1 MWFLI
6 IKTKPQ
12 SVPLG
17 QQVFDHPIQGDRL
30 TTQHKTY
37 GAYFLPIPI
46 SCIPC
51 PIMNKILFYALKY
64 RYPSYHCSTS
74 NQCDTSNHRST
85 SNQCDTSNHHC
96 TSNQCDTSNQCS
108 TSKQHGTS
116 NQCSTWNHR
125 STSNHPSTS
134 NQYSPSNRCQPSNPH
149 TPMMGF
155 SPFEGSQKNIHWWDF
170 PCSESVL
177 PSWESPTQ
185 RNVFVHTTDGILHSL
200 VSTQTCQQAL
210 SAILWEL
217 KPSAVRFLLLGAPHS
232 ATGIFP
238 LKGPVWCFA
247 DGISLTWSTNT
258 SLWALLIWTYGQMN
272 PR

>member
-177 PSWESPTQ
+177 PSWESPHSEECVCAHHRWDSPLVSVNADMPTGTLSYPMGVKTLRCEISPTRSPPLCCRDFPTQ
-185 RNVFVHTTDGILHSL
+185 RPRLMFRWWD
-200 VSTQTCQQAL
+200 
-210 SAILWEL
+210 
-217 KPSAVRFLLLGAPHS
+217 FPH
-232 ATGIFP
+232 
-238 LKGPVWCFA
+238 LEHKH
-247 DGISLTWSTNT
+247 
-258 SLWALLIWTYGQMN
+258 
-272 PR
+272 